1 MYLLIDNY
9 DSFVYNLAAY
19 IRELSS
25 GVEVVRNDCV
35 DMAELECRIERGEI
49 DGIIISPGPKR
60 PEDSGLSEDIIRRF
74 EGVVPILGVCLGHQ
88 TIAYRYGGTVRKGL
102 RPMHGKITEIRH
114 NRSSLF
120 SSIPQC
126 FLVTRYHSLVV
137 SPEDLPDCLE
147 IDACTEDQTIMA
159 LHHRDYPVYGIQFH
173 PEAVLTEYGHQIIR
187 NFMSICEGRKLC
199 PQQ

>member
-35 DMAELECRIERGEI
+35 DMAELECRIERGEV

-88 TIAYRYGGTVRKGL
+88 TIAYRYGGTVQKGL

-126 FLVTRYHSLVV
+126 FQVTRYHSLVV

>member
-126 FLVTRYHSLVV
+126 FQVTRYHSLVV

-187 NFMSICEGRKLC
+187 NFMSICEGRKVC

>member
-126 FLVTRYHSLVV
+126 FQVTRYHSLVV

-159 LHHRDYPVYGIQFH
+159 LHHRDYHVYGIQFH

>member
-25 GVEVVRNDCV
+25 SVEVVRNDCV
-35 DMAELECRIERGEI
+35 DMAELKCRIERGEV

-126 FLVTRYHSLVV
+126 FQVTRYHSLVV

>member
-126 FLVTRYHSLVV
+126 FQVTRYHSLVV

>member
-35 DMAELECRIERGEI
+35 DMAELECRIERGEV

-126 FLVTRYHSLVV
+126 FQVTRYHSLVV

-187 NFMSICEGRKLC
+187 NFMSICEGRKVC

>member
-35 DMAELECRIERGEI
+35 DMAELKCRIERGEV

-126 FLVTRYHSLVV
+126 FQVTRYHSLVV

-187 NFMSICEGRKLC
+187 NFMSICEGRKVC

>member
-25 GVEVVRNDCV
+25 SVEVVRNDCV
-35 DMAELECRIERGEI
+35 DMAELECRIERGEV

-126 FLVTRYHSLVV
+126 FQVTRYHSLVV

>member
-126 FLVTRYHSLVV
+126 FQVTRYHSLVV

-173 PEAVLTEYGHQIIR
+173 PEAVLTEYAHQIIR
-187 NFMSICEGRKLC
+187 NFMSICEGRKVC

>member
-25 GVEVVRNDCV
+25 SVEVVRNDCV

-126 FLVTRYHSLVV
+126 FQVTRYHSLVV

-187 NFMSICEGRKLC
+187 NFMSICEGRKVC

>member
-74 EGVVPILGVCLGHQ
+74 EGIVPILGVCLGHQ

-126 FLVTRYHSLVV
+126 FQVTRYHSLVV

>member
-25 GVEVVRNDCV
+25 SVEEVRNDCV
-35 DMAELECRIERGEI
+35 DMAELKCRIERGEV

-126 FLVTRYHSLVV
+126 FQVTRYHSLVV

>member
-19 IRELSS
+19 IRELNS

-126 FLVTRYHSLVV
+126 FQVTRYHSLVV

-187 NFMSICEGRKLC
+187 NFMSICEGRKVC

>member
-25 GVEVVRNDCV
+25 SVEVVRNDCV

-126 FLVTRYHSLVV
+126 FQVTRYHSLVV

>member
-25 GVEVVRNDCV
+25 SVEVVRNDCV
-35 DMAELECRIERGEI
+35 DMAELKCRIERGEV

-126 FLVTRYHSLVV
+126 FQVTRYHSLVV

-187 NFMSICEGRKLC
+187 NFMSICEGRKVC

>member
-126 FLVTRYHSLVV
+126 FQVTRYHSLVV

-187 NFMSICEGRKLC
+187 NFMSICEGRKIC

>member
-114 NRSSLF
+114 NHSSLF
-120 SSIPQC
+120 SSIPRHFQ
-126 FLVTRYHSLVV
+126 VTRYHSLVV

-187 NFMSICEGRKLC
+187 NFMSICEGRKVC

>member
-25 GVEVVRNDCV
+25 CVEVIRNDCV
-35 DMAELECRIERGEI
+35 DMAELKRRINLGEI

-60 PEDSGLSEDIIRRF
+60 PEDSGCSEEIIRRF
-74 EGVVPILGVCLGHQ
+74 EGIVPILGVCLGHQ

-120 SSIPQC
+120 SAIPQK
-126 FLVTRYHSLVV
+126 FQVTRYHSLVV

-147 IDACTEDQTIMA
+147 IDACTDDQTIMA

-187 NFMSICEGRKLC
+187 NFMSICEGRKIC

>member
-120 SSIPQC
+120 SSIPQN
-126 FLVTRYHSLVV
+126 FQVTRYHSLVV

-147 IDACTEDQTIMA
+147 IDACTDDQTIMA

-187 NFMSICEGRKLC
+187 NFMSICEGRNIC